1 MVNLRVHTMYF
12 STEVINYL
20 MWQWTCHDKNAKGHP
35 IEMLT
40 FWQKTLVSLTF
51 NTNPLTF
58 MLGSQ
63 IVPSSSLGQVNFPS
77 LENNFYR
84 LLAQWATV
92 QSTNYLLTK
101 SLAEMSKKW
110 PQPNEMWQLFPQR
123 TSLNSI
129 FKPSIHD

>member
-1 MVNLRVHTMYF
+1 M
-12 STEVINYL
+12 
-20 MWQWTCHDKNAKGHP
+20 
-35 IEMLT
+35 
-40 FWQKTLVSLTF
+40 SLTF

-58 MLGSQ
+58 MQGSQ

-92 QSTNYLLTK
+92 QSTNYPLTK

-110 PQPNEMWQLFPQR
+110 PQPNEM
-123 TSLNSI
+123 
-129 FKPSIHD
+129 